1 MSWFNT
7 EGNCPHYY
15 IWSKTRYV
23 RNAAKLPF
31 RAADPTALAEV
42 FSTIEGLLTQNGFRK
57 ELLSPSRLSEILA
70 LAEKQLA
77 DADLCDGEGEKA
89 LYLNEPCN
97 LTVSVG
103 GKNLIS
109 IQSILSG
116 RAVTETQNIAA
127 GAEELIDGE
136 IELAYSEK
144 YGYLSPN
151 PTECGSGTEYSAAL
165 FLPALK
171 ASGQIESR
179 RLLCQRMGVNL
190 TPLSLHPQNPGDIYV
205 ALTRASHRL
214 GEESERRRFEAVCD
228 KLEQNEK
235 AAERMIFKDKSKL
248 IIDKAWRA
256 YGLLRYAKQMDE
268 AELLRRLSELRL
280 GLATT
285 ESKEA
290 LPPVTPVLLNSLLAE
305 GLNAS
310 VVTSSLP
317 PLQNSE
323 ECAEA
328 RARLLSS
335 RLSAEDASG
344 K

>member
-1 MSWFNT
+1 
-7 EGNCPHYY
+7 
-15 IWSKTRYV
+15 
-23 RNAAKLPF
+23 
-31 RAADPTALAEV
+31 
-42 FSTIEGLLTQNGFRK
+42 
-57 ELLSPSRLSEILA
+57 
-70 LAEKQLA
+70 
-77 DADLCDGEGEKA
+77 
-89 LYLNEPCN
+89 
-97 LTVSVG
+97 
-103 GKNLIS
+103 
-109 IQSILSG
+109 
-116 RAVTETQNIAA
+116 
-127 GAEELIDGE
+127 
-136 IELAYSEK
+136 
-144 YGYLSPN
+144 
-151 PTECGSGTEYSAAL
+151 
-165 FLPALK
+165 
-171 ASGQIESR
+171 
-179 RLLCQRMGVNL
+179 
-190 TPLSLHPQNPGDIYV
+190 
-205 ALTRASHRL
+205 
-214 GEESERRRFEAVCD
+214 
-228 KLEQNEK
+228 
-235 AAERMIFKDKSKL
+235 MIFKDKSKL

-323 ECAEA
+323 ECEEA